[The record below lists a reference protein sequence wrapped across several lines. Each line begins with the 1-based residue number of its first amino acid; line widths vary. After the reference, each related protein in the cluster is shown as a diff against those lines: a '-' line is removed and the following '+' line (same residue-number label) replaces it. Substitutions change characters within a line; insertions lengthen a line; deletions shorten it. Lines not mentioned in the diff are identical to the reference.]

1 MASDENLI
9 DFSEKSPRTTEPPLI
24 TFTNNPPVTNNMAPA
39 TSSPSNFANIQQQ
52 TIHATAL
59 PIPVSK
65 TGKSNKSLF
74 EITRVEAHGESVG
87 GDDSELDDTLSEAH
101 SSTSVLESI
110 AKDLDIEKTD
120 SKIEKKGKLN
130 IEVPSSKPLTI
141 ETSNTLATAIT
152 SASSTPSNHTPPLT
166 QSVDPPSRFRIVRIT
181 KPDPYK
187 KGKWDIS
194 EFQDPQ
200 KKDETISSENPASPL
215 IRRTR
220 GTTECGG
227 DHKHDRTKTVTSP
240 TEPRKTTSSESLM
253 QTVLSTSQSRG
264 SSFNTAFGDKPSSG
278 ER

>member
-9 DFSEKSPRTTEPPLI
+9 DFSEKSPRTAHPPLI
-24 TFTNNPPVTNNMAPA
+24 TFTSNPNMAPT
-39 TSSPSNFANIQQQ
+39 TSSPNFANAQEHP
-52 TIHATAL
+52 IHATSL
-59 PIPVSK
+59 PMPVSK

-110 AKDLDIEKTD
+110 VKDLDIEKTE
-120 SKIEKKGKLN
+120 SKIEKKGKSDV
-130 IEVPSSKPLTI
+130 EVPSSKPLTV
-141 ETSNTLATAIT
+141 ETSNTLTATIT
-152 SASSTPSNHTPPLT
+152 PASSTPTNHTPPVT
-166 QSVDPPSRFRIVRIT
+166 QSADPPSRFRVVRIT
-181 KPDPYK
+181 RPKPYE
-187 KGKWDIS
+187 KGKWKIN
-194 EFQDPQ
+194 EFQDSQ
-200 KKDETISSENPASPL
+200 KKDETVSSENPASPV
-215 IRRTR
+215 IKRTR

>member
-9 DFSEKSPRTTEPPLI
+9 DFSEKSPRATQPPLI
-24 TFTNNPPVTNNMAPA
+24 TFTSNPNMAPA
-39 TSSPSNFANIQQQ
+39 TSSPANIQEHS
-52 TIHATAL
+52 IHTTSL

-74 EITRVEAHGESVG
+74 EITRVEPHGESVG

-110 AKDLDIEKTD
+110 AKDLDIEKTE

-141 ETSNTLATAIT
+141 ETSNTLTTTIT
-152 SASSTPSNHTPPLT
+152 STSSTPSNHTPPVT
-166 QSVDPPSRFRIVRIT
+166 QSADPPSRFRIVKIT
-181 KPDPYK
+181 KAKPYER
-187 KGKWDIS
+187 GKWNIS
-194 EFQDPQ
+194 EFQDSQ
-200 KKDETISSENPASPL
+200 KKDETISNENPASPL
-215 IRRTR
+215 IKRTR

-264 SSFNTAFGDKPSSG
+264 SSFNTAFGDRPSSG